1 MKRVLGFAA
10 GFVALAGAVV
20 AQSPGQGGSAPAFTL
35 PTDSR
40 TAIEL
45 PADVRSFFRYEM
57 RGHLEQLD
65 TLLAR
70 LSEGDFKAAAA
81 FARDGLAVMGK
92 HPPGAPHPGQF
103 MPSEFRAMGQVMHQA
118 AAEVAKTADAASQ
131 PPSSADW
138 QAVMGA
144 VSKLTATCAG
154 CHGMFRIK

>member
-1 MKRVLGFAA
+1 MKRILGLVVGLAA
-10 GFVALAGAVV
+10 LTGVVV
-20 AQSPGQGGSAPAFTL
+20 AQQPGQAPAFKL
-35 PTDSR
+35 PTDAR
-40 TAIEL
+40 TAIDL
-45 PADVRSFFRYEM
+45 PADVRDFFRYEM

-65 TLLAR
+65 TLFAR

-103 MPSEFRAMGQVMHQA
+103 MPAEFRAMGQVMHQA

-131 PPSSADW
+131 PPGAADW
-138 QAVMGA
+138 KAVMGA
-144 VSKLTATCAG
+144 VSRLTATCAG